1 MLLVTVDWAIG
12 DGTLLRRPIRP
23 LVGNLFREMERACW
37 RGGFQPDGRYR
48 PIERLDIVLAGDS
61 GDWLTSRVWLD
72 TDLRPWRSCRRAAA
86 AIDGVAVASLK
97 RSVSLMAGLARR
109 VRHGVMVP
117 RADARGRPV
126 LSGCRRIPVT
136 VSLLAGDR
144 DAWIETSR
152 VADVARQL
160 GIHVGRR
167 WESPRL
173 TIVHSDAPGRACCGS
188 DVHQAGEGCPP
199 TLFQTVT
206 VGLVARFLRAVISG
220 EAGLRDPAPITH
232 LADRLTS
239 VPLLQLPRVLSA
251 WMARQPGWGLG
262 GGRRNRLIELWYRAV
277 AAWHRE
283 ADLEGVADAANF
295 DLVSACAA
303 WLEDLQGLSGSSQ
316 LLKERW
322 SAGSRGPGQ
331 GSLLRFGMPSFAST
345 GESAPMEQP
354 TDGTTQIGGGQ
365 CRQAPALFMI
375 SRQGPQHSIQRIEL
389 TVATHPRA
397 EAA

>member
-12 DGTLLRRPIRP
+12 DGTLLRRPVRP
-23 LVGNLFREMERACW
+23 LVGSLFREMERACW
-37 RGGFQPDGRYR
+37 RGGFQGDGRYR

-61 GDWLTSRVWLD
+61 GDWLTSRVWID
-72 TDLRPWRSCRRAAA
+72 TDLRPWRSCRRTAA

-97 RSVSLMAGLARR
+97 RSLALMAGLARR

-126 LSGCRRIPVT
+126 LGGCRRIPVT

-152 VADVARQL
+152 VADVARRL
-160 GIHVGRR
+160 GIHVGWR
-167 WESPRL
+167 WESPQL
-173 TIVHSDAPGRACCGS
+173 TIVHADSPERVCCGS
-188 DVHQAGEGCPP
+188 DVHLAGEGSPP

-220 EAGLRDPAPITH
+220 EAGLRDPAPIAH

-239 VPLLQLPRVLSA
+239 APLLQLPWVLSD
-251 WMARQPGWGLG
+251 WMARQPGWGPG
-262 GGRRNRLIELWYRAV
+262 GSRKKRLVELWYKAV
-277 AAWHRE
+277 SAWHRE
-283 ADLEGVADAANF
+283 ADLEGVADAGNF

-303 WLEDLQGLSGSSQ
+303 WLEDLQGLSGSGQ
-316 LLKERW
+316 LLEERW
-322 SAGSRGPGQ
+322 SNGSTGPGQ
-331 GSLLRFGMPSFAST
+331 GSLLRFGMPSFASD
-345 GESAPMEQP
+345 GESAPMEQ
-354 TDGTTQIGGGQ
+354 TVGGTTQIGGGQ

-375 SRQGPQHSIQRIEL
+375 DRQRPENSIQRIEL
-389 TVATHPRA
+389 TVAAHPRA